1 MAQLLLEFKV
11 KVRCYK
17 GSMSG
22 IMKYRMIALLL
33 AATFCIS
40 NVGLPIVL
48 ASCPMIGKMQQ
59 CCPMCP
65 DQSNSSTQKLTS
77 TKNTSCCNTIIA
89 GERNKTEFVQ
99 SQDSKRHF
107 SEFNCIAPVF
117 NTVNTEIP
125 QTYRQLFTEVF
136 SSPQL
141 SHDIPIFTSSLL
153 I

>member
-1 MAQLLLEFKV
+1 MARIV
-11 KVRCYK
+11 
-17 GSMSG
+17 
-22 IMKYRMIALLL
+22 KYRMIALLL
-33 AATFCIS
+33 TATFCIS
-40 NVGLPIVL
+40 NVGLPIIL

-99 SQDSKRHF
+99 PQDNKRHF

-117 NTVNTEIP
+117 HAVNTEIP
-125 QTYRQLFTEVF
+125 QTYRQLFIEVC
-136 SSPQL
+136 SSPPFL
-141 SHDIPIFTSSLL
+141 HDIPIFTSSLL